1 MELSFSKIV
10 NRELKKAE
18 MFLYGNLGDES
29 SKGEINGHYFA
40 QELNWLGR
48 NCDEITIR
56 VNCEGGDVLHG
67 LSVVSEMMA
76 SKAYIIASV
85 DGIAASMGAVILAA
99 ADKVVMND
107 YARVMIHSPYY
118 VDENGDAVSKL
129 SEKQKKGLSNIKD
142 VLAKLLGKRGIA
154 PERIGELMKTD
165 SWFDAETALAE
176 KMVDEIITTGKKKEL
191 AAFEPLKLV
200 AKINSEHNF
209 KSMKKVI
216 AKLNAFGVQLAED
229 ATEDQVVVALDSLPK
244 GEAKPAAKLVDQLIA
259 VGKKTGVITEG
270 EGGNEAK
277 FRKLAETD
285 LDLFVDMLNI
295 DKLVTA
301 PAPRAT
307 ARVSDILEK
316 AAAARTATATAGDEK
331 TFGWYEKNDPRALAR
346 MEAVEPE
353 KFAKLKA
360 ADDAIYIS

>member
-10 NRELKKAE
+10 NRERRIVE
-18 MFLYGNLGDES
+18 MMLYGELGDDS

-40 QELNWLGR
+40 RELNWLAR
-48 NCDEITIR
+48 EYDEIKIR
-56 VNCEGGDVLHG
+56 INSNGGLVTHG
-67 LSVVSEMMA
+67 LSIVSEMMA
-76 SKAYIIASV
+76 SGAFIHVHV
-85 DGIAASMGAVILAA
+85 DGIAASMAAVLLPA
-99 ADKVVMND
+99 ADKVTMND
-107 YARVMIHSPYY
+107 YAKIMIHSPYY
-118 VDENGDAVSKL
+118 SDENGEAVKNLSAKDKKSLAMLKDTLKL
-129 SEKQKKGLSNIKD
+129 
-142 VLAKLLGKRGIA
+142 LLGKRGMDD
-154 PERIGELMKTD
+154 EKVSSTLKTD
-165 SWFDAETALAE
+165 TWFTAEEALAQNL
-176 KMVDEIITTGKKKEL
+176 VDEVIVTGKKKEL
-191 AAFEPLKLV
+191 AALEPLKLV

-244 GEAKPAAKLVDQLIA
+244 GEGKPAAKLVDQLIA
-259 VGKKTGVITEG
+259 IGKKTGVITDG

-295 DKLVTA
+295 DKLGTA

-307 ARVSDILEK
+307 ARVSEILDK
-316 AAAARTATATAGDEK
+316 AAAAKTAVAAGDEK
-331 TFGWYEKNDPRALAR
+331 TFGWYEKNDPGALAR
-346 MEAVEPE
+346 MENVEPE

-360 ADDAIYIS
+360 ADDALYNS